1 MSLLET
7 RNLEKT
13 FGNLVAVDN
22 VDLSVEEGTIHSV
35 IGPNGA
41 GKSTLFNLITG
52 LYEPTSGIVE
62 FAGED
67 ITELSPHEIARRGV
81 ARSFQ
86 TSDVFL
92 GLSVAENVRI
102 AAQASEKRRNSILR
116 RADSLTDITER
127 AQRILTDVGLE
138 QYADDRAKRLSH
150 GDRRKLEIAITAVNG
165 PEILLLDEP
174 AAGMGKQESTETVET
189 IQRLASERG
198 ITLIMIEHD
207 IELVMNISDIV
218 TVLQKGQIIAEGP
231 PEAISDDERVRQAY
245 LGGVEQ

>member
-1 MSLLET
+1 MNLLET
-7 RNLEKT
+7 RNLKKR
-13 FGNLVAVDN
+13 FGNIVAVNN
-22 VDLSVEEGTIHSV
+22 VNLSVEEGTTHSV

-52 LYEPTSGIVE
+52 LYDPTSGTVE

-67 ITELSPHEIARRGV
+67 ITGWSPHEIARRGV

-92 GLSVAENVRI
+92 GLTVAENIRI
-102 AAQASEKRRNSILR
+102 AAQAVEKNRDSIIR
-116 RADSLTDITER
+116 RADSLTGVTER
-127 AQRILTDVGLE
+127 AQEILTDVGLGR
-138 QYADDRAKRLSH
+138 YADDHASSLSH
-150 GDRRKLEIAITAVNG
+150 GDRRKLEIAITAVND
-165 PEILLLDEP
+165 PELLLLDEP
-174 AAGMGKQESTETVET
+174 AAGMGKEEGTETVET
-189 IQRLASERG
+189 VRRLASERG

-207 IELVMNISDIV
+207 IEIVMSISDIV

-245 LGGVEQ
+245 LGGVKR

>member
-1 MSLLET
+1 MNLLET
-7 RNLEKT
+7 RNLKKR
-13 FGNLVAVDN
+13 FGNIVAVNN
-22 VDLSVEEGTIHSV
+22 VNLSVEEGTIHSV

-52 LYEPTSGIVE
+52 LYDPTSGTVE

-67 ITELSPHEIARRGV
+67 ITGWSPHEIARRGV

-102 AAQASEKRRNSILR
+102 AAQASEKSRNSILR
-116 RADSLTDITER
+116 RAGSLTDVTER
-127 AQRILTDVGLE
+127 AQKTLTDVGLE
-138 QYADDRAKRLSH
+138 QYADDRAKSLSH
-150 GDRRKLEIAITAVNG
+150 GDRRKLEIAITAVND
-165 PEILLLDEP
+165 PELLLLDEP
-174 AAGMGKQESTETVET
+174 AAGMGKEEGTETVET
-189 IQRLASERG
+189 VRRLASERG

-207 IELVMNISDIV
+207 IEIVMSISDIV
-218 TVLQKGQIIAEGP
+218 TVLQKGEIIAEGP
-231 PEAISDDERVRQAY
+231 PEEISDDERVRQAY